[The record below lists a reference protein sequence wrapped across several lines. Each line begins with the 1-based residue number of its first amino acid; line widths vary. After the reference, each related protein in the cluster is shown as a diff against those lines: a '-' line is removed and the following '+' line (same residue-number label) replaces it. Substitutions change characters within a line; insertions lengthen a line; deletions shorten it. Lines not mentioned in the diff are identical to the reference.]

1 MQGLQKYTSIV
12 LFSSFLSLL
21 PSGCATVPKR
31 PTAEGRFIQID
42 GVQYLPLSAVAKLR
56 GLDFIWNPDTRRAEL
71 SSENMKV
78 RVRPGSPVLLINGRT
93 EVLDDPVLFHDGM
106 VVVPVSF
113 TKRLAPYLE
122 EARPSYVRP
131 RYRVRKVIVDAG
143 HGGHDPGAIG
153 RSGLREKTAALD
165 IARRLKNELEAQGI
179 DVVMTRR
186 EDTFVS
192 LYQRTTI
199 ANRTDADFFV
209 SIHCNASRSRSV
221 DGFEVYHLRQT
232 AEASPQVVD
241 GAGEFPVEEEIA
253 YTPDSSNLR
262 TVLWD
267 LVYAEHR
274 VESAE
279 LAKAVAWAM
288 NRRLPTP
295 NRGVKGARFY
305 VLRGVRMPAVLV
317 EVGFISNAIE
327 EHKLHN
333 REYRQQVAEAI
344 AAGILSYKDQYERTD
359 GFTN

>member
-1 MQGLQKYTSIV
+1 MQLPRKFTPIV
-12 LFSSFLSLL
+12 LAVGLISLW
-21 PSGCATVPKR
+21 PVGCATVPKH

-42 GVQYLPLSAVAKLR
+42 GAQYLPLSAVAKLH
-56 GLDFIWNPDTRRAEL
+56 GLDFVWNPDTRRAEL
-71 SSENMKV
+71 SSENMKI

-93 EVLDDPVLFHDGM
+93 EVLDDPILFHDGM

-122 EARPSYVRP
+122 ATRPSYVRP
-131 RYRVRKVIVDAG
+131 QYRIRKIIVDAG
-143 HGGHDPGAIG
+143 HGGYDTGAIG
-153 RSGLREKTAALD
+153 RRGLREKTIALD
-165 IARRLKNELEAQGI
+165 IAKRLKNEMEAQGI

-186 EDTFVS
+186 DDTFVS

-221 DGFEVYHLRQT
+221 DGFEVYHLRST

-241 GAGEFPVEEEIA
+241 GAEEFPVEEEVA
-253 YTPDSSNLR
+253 YNPDSSNLR

-327 EHKLHN
+327 EQKFRN

>member
-1 MQGLQKYTSIV
+1 MRLPRSAPVV
-12 LFSSFLSLL
+12 LLICALSLL
-21 PSGCATVPKR
+21 PLGCATVPKR

-42 GVQYLPLSAVAKLR
+42 GAQYLPLSAVAKLH
-56 GLDFIWNPDTRRAEL
+56 GLDFVWDPDTRRAEL
-71 SSENMKV
+71 TSENVKVKV
-78 RVRPGSPVLLINGRT
+78 RLGSPVFLVNGRT
-93 EVLDDPVLFHDGM
+93 EVLEDPVLFRDGR

-113 TKRLAPYLE
+113 TKRLVPYLGE
-122 EARPSYVRP
+122 TVPSHLRPQYQ
-131 RYRVRKVIVDAG
+131 VRKVIVDAG

-165 IARRLKNELEAQGI
+165 IARRLKEELEAQGI
-179 DVVMTRR
+179 DVIMTRKD
-186 EDTFVS
+186 DTFVS
-192 LYQRTTI
+192 LQQRTTI

-209 SIHCNASRSRSV
+209 SIHCNASRSRGI
-221 DGFEVYHLRQT
+221 DGFEIYHLRPT
-232 AEASPQVVD
+232 AEASPQIVD
-241 GAGEFPVEEEIA
+241 GAGEFPVEEEVA
-253 YTPDSSNLR
+253 YDTHSTSLR
-262 TVLWD
+262 RVLWD

-305 VLRGVRMPAVLV
+305 VLRGVRMPSVLV
-317 EVGFISNAIE
+317 EVGFISNAAE
-327 EHKLHN
+327 EEKLRS

-344 AAGILSYKDQYERTD
+344 AAGIVSYKDQYERTD